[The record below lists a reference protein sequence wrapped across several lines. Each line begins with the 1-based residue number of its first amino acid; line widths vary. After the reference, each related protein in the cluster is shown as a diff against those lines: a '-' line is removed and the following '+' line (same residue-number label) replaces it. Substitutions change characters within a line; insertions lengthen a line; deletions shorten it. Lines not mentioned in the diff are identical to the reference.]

1 MRQDGK
7 EKENGG
13 GATVTIIYGWGL
25 ASGMTNGSQV
35 TGIILKSKLI
45 CKCAVWLLEDRDSL
59 LSSLK

>member
-35 TGIILKSKLI
+35 TEYYIKK
-45 CKCAVWLLEDRDSL
+45 
-59 LSSLK
+59 